1 MVMDRYQH
9 IVIEGPIGA
18 GKTSLARRLA
28 DILWTGNQSARGEL
42 LLEKPE
48 DNPFLERFYRD
59 SARYAL
65 QTQLFFLFQRLDQLK
80 QLGQKEWFN
89 KPIISDFLLDKDPL
103 FAELTLPSDELALY
117 RQIFNTIQPQTP
129 QPDLVIYLQ
138 AQPDT
143 LLERIHRRGN
153 PAESAISLDYLR
165 ALCDAYSQFFHHY
178 NAAPVLTVNTSG
190 LNPIDSDEDCALLL
204 QQIKNMRGKREFFNR
219 G

>member
-1 MVMDRYQH
+1 MDRYQH

>member
-1 MVMDRYQH
+1 MERYQH

-18 GKTSLARRLA
+18 GKTSLAKRLA
-28 DILWTGNQSARGEL
+28 NLVWASNQGQRGEL

-59 SARYAL
+59 STRYAL
-65 QTQLFFLFQRLDQLK
+65 QTQLFFLFQRLEQLNVLA
-80 QLGQKEWFN
+80 QRDWFN
-89 KPIISDFLLDKDPL
+89 KPVMSDFLLDKDPL
-103 FAELTLPSDELALY
+103 FAALTLPPDELRLY
-117 RQIFNTIQPQTP
+117 QQIYQNIQPQSP

-138 AQPDT
+138 AEPDT

-165 ALCDAYSQFFHHY
+165 ALCQAYSQFFHHY
-178 NAAPVLTVNTSG
+178 DAAPVLTVNTSG
-190 LNPIDSDEDCALLL
+190 LNPIDSDEDCGLLL